1 MKKILVCICILT
13 LMLNLSACSSY
24 RFEVTENTGRDI
36 MIKAENANIDDFME
50 FGTLEVY
57 KGEEAV
63 VKSNLSEGQLDV
75 ELIKISEDQSI
86 KELPDTDIEP
96 TFLAHARNQDE
107 LSYSDEDEKSNY
119 YIKVKV
125 IEKATGIINIY
136 ARSINSEEIEDE

>member
-13 LMLNLSACSSY
+13 LMLNLSACSPY

-63 VKSNLSEGQLDV
+63 VLSDLSMGQIDV

-86 KELPDTDIEP
+86 DKLPDTDTKP
-96 TFLAHARNQDE
+96 TFVAHARNQDE
-107 LSYSDEDEKSNY
+107 LAYSDEDEKSNY

-125 IEKATGIINIY
+125 IEKSTGIINIY